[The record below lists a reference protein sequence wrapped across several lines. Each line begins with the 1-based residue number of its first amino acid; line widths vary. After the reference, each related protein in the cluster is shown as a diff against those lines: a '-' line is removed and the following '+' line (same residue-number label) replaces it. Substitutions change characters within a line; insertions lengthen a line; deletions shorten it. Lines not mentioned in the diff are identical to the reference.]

1 MRLVLL
7 SKQTGPKELPNPL
20 SPLKVTV
27 KGWQSAIW
35 KRAFTRALHAGTL
48 SLDFQLSKLRR
59 TKKIDYFLK
68 QYIYF
73 KNLISNMENTDI
85 NKVLWG
91 HQ

>member
-1 MRLVLL
+1 MNEASALIKTDRPQRAPQPSFTIKGNSERLAVCNLEEGL
-7 SKQTGPKELPNPL
+7 HQNPTCWHSEL
-20 SPLKVTV
+20 
-27 KGWQSAIW
+27 A
-35 KRAFTRALHAGTL
+35 
-48 SLDFQLSKLRR
+48 KLRR

-68 QYIYF
+68 QYIHF